1 MISLPQKQK
10 TLIPSFKMWLSID
23 QSHVLGKGGF
33 SLLEAVKKY
42 GSIMEAARRTGV
54 SYKYAWD
61 RLNDIEKALETPLLK
76 TRIGGKDGGGAKLT
90 DAAEILIKDYK
101 RIENYLHNVL
111 KDNEYW
117 EVIGLKIS
125 ARNRLKGV
133 VESVEKGA
141 VASKIK
147 IKIESP
153 TTITAVITKE
163 AVEDLRIEKG
173 DQVEAVIKA
182 TEVMIAKE

>member
-1 MISLPQKQK
+1 MSPKRK
-10 TLIPSFKMWLSID
+10 TLIPSFKMWLSVD
-23 QSHVLGKGGF
+23 QAYVLGKGGF

-42 GSIMEAARRTGV
+42 GSITEAARQTGV

-61 RLNDIEKALETPLLK
+61 HLSDIEKALETPLLK
-76 TRIGGKDGGGAKLT
+76 TRIGGKDGGGAELT
-90 DAAEILIKDYK
+90 EAAEVLIKDYK
-101 RIENYLHNVL
+101 RIDSYLHSVL

-141 VASKIK
+141 VASNVKIK
-147 IKIESP
+147 IQVP
-153 TTITAVITKE
+153 VTITAVITKE
-163 AVEDLRIEKG
+163 AVEDLGIEVG

-182 TEVMIAKE
+182 TEVMVAKE